1 MYSEDCLNLNV
12 YTPLLSSEVN
22 SNQNLPVLI
31 YIHGGSFAYGEN
43 SWDRQVSTELLFP
56 SFRRNRHSV
65 NPQKE
70 NNQSIP
76 LMNKKLLW
84 LTFNIGWGSTNEL
97 GRQFVWGSFRRVYR
111 EFNGWFNVN
120 SSGYFN

>member
-43 SWDRQVSTELLFP
+43 SWDRQVSTDLRTGHFFP
-56 SFRRNRHSV
+56 MRIFKSTESFCESSKREQPEHTVDEQKIVVV
-65 NPQKE
+65 NIQYR
-70 NNQSIP
+70 
-76 LMNKKLLW
+76 
-84 LTFNIGWGSTNEL
+84 L
-97 GRQFVWGSFRRVYR
+97 GK
-111 EFNGWFNVN
+111 
-120 SSGYFN
+120 

>member
-43 SWDRQVSTELLFP
+43 SWDRQVSTDYIRDPYHFFDPMRIFKSTE
-56 SFRRNRHSV
+56 SFCESLKREQPEHTVDEQKIVVV
-65 NPQKE
+65 NIQYR
-70 NNQSIP
+70 
-76 LMNKKLLW
+76 
-84 LTFNIGWGSTNEL
+84 L
-97 GRQFVWGSFRRVYR
+97 GKYK
-111 EFNGWFNVN
+111 
-120 SSGYFN
+120 